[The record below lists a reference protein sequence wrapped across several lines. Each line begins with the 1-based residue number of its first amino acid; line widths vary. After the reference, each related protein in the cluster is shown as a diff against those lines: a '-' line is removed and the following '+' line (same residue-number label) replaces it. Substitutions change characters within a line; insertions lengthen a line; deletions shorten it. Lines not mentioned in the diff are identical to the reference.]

1 VKGSRRELAERVRL
15 DEGML
20 VAGSASY
27 GGAPSAANQV
37 AMLGSAG
44 ELATTQGG
52 ARARG
57 AAQVS

>member
-15 DEGML
+15 GEAML
-20 VAGSASY
+20 VAGSASS
-27 GGAPSAANQV
+27 GGAPYAANQAAV
-37 AMLGSAG
+37 LGSAG

-57 AAQVS
+57 AAQAS